1 MVSSTF
7 NTVRLKPVEI
17 LHSLCYDGD
26 MQKIATRVFIG
37 ASVAF
42 GILGIIQVLTM
53 PDNDNDMSDFNR
65 VIMRLLMASVFI
77 ILSSFALSI
86 AGKYLKDR

>member
-1 MVSSTF
+1 
-7 NTVRLKPVEI
+7 
-17 LHSLCYDGD
+17 